1 MHPSV
6 EAAAKA
12 CLLSNAILA
21 RLPEDELSRLLA
33 DAELVEVPANT
44 VVLDPSEEVTHLH
57 FICNGL
63 ASAFALMRDGRT
75 AEAITVG
82 TEGLIGFPALVDGP
96 RSLFRV
102 MTLVEVKAL
111 RVPTRTVRAEVR
123 RGGVLTVLVNRYLHM
138 RVRQLSQLVA
148 CNGLHTVEERLA
160 RWLLQA
166 SDMLSS
172 VRLPF
177 TQERIADMLGA
188 QRTTV
193 TAAAR
198 KLELAGAISY
208 KRGQIDITDRAK
220 LLECVCE
227 CYEELRGQGE
237 IISTASSSS

>member
-1 MHPSV
+1 MHPNI
-6 EAAAKA
+6 EASSKA
-12 CLLSNAILA
+12 CVSRNAILA
-21 RLPEDELSRLLA
+21 RLPGEELARLAA
-33 DAELVEVPANT
+33 DAELVEVPAHT
-44 VVLDPSEEVTHLH
+44 VVLDASEEVTHIH
-57 FICNGL
+57 FICQGL

-82 TEGLIGFPALVDGP
+82 TEGFIGFPALIDGP

-102 MTLVEVKAL
+102 MALVDIKAL
-111 RVPTRTVRAEVR
+111 RVPMQTVRAEVR
-123 RGGVLTVLVNRYLHM
+123 RGGVLTDLVNRYLHM

-160 RWLLQA
+160 RWLLHA
-166 SDMLSS
+166 SDTLGS

-198 KLELAGAISY
+198 KLELAGAIAY
-208 KRGQIDITDRAK
+208 KRGQIDITDRSK
-220 LLECVCE
+220 LLESVCE
-227 CYEELRGQGE
+227 CYEELRGQREMIRAEPDAG
-237 IISTASSSS
+237 